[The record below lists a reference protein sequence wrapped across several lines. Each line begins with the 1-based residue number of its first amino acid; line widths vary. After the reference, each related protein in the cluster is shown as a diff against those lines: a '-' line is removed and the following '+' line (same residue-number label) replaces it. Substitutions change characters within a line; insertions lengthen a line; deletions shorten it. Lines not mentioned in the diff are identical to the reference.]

1 MDSIQTKALAE
12 LLKTINEKLDVL
24 IKEQE
29 NIKADVLKNRKVI
42 MKRLQKLEEYNDIDE
57 MRNVV
62 LNDHIDK
69 IAKVTLELEKEYT
82 KQEIRF

>member
-69 IAKVTLELEKEYT
+69 IATVTLELEERIY
-82 KQEIRF
+82 

>member
-29 NIKADVLKNRKVI
+29 NIKADVLKNRK
-42 MKRLQKLEEYNDIDE
+42 L
-57 MRNVV
+57 
-62 LNDHIDK
+62 
-69 IAKVTLELEKEYT
+69 
-82 KQEIRF
+82 

>member
-24 IKEQE
+24 IREQE

-57 MRNVV
+57 IRNVV

-69 IAKVTLELEKEYT
+69 IAKVTLELEKRIY
-82 KQEIRF
+82 

>member
-24 IKEQE
+24 IKEQK

-69 IAKVTLELEKEYT
+69 IAKVTLELEKRIY
-82 KQEIRF
+82 

>member
-62 LNDHIDK
+62 LNDHIEK
-69 IAKVTLELEKEYT
+69 IAKVTLELEKRIY
-82 KQEIRF
+82 

>member
-42 MKRLQKLEEYNDIDE
+42 MKRLQKLEEYNDIGE

-69 IAKVTLELEKEYT
+69 IAKVTLELEKRIY
-82 KQEIRF
+82 

>member
-57 MRNVV
+57 MRNVF
-62 LNDHIDK
+62 LNDNIDK
-69 IAKVTLELEKEYT
+69 IAKVTLELEKRIY
-82 KQEIRF
+82 

>member
-42 MKRLQKLEEYNDIDE
+42 MKRLQKLEEYNDIYE

-69 IAKVTLELEKEYT
+69 IAKVTLELEKRIY
-82 KQEIRF
+82 

>member
-69 IAKVTLELEKEYT
+69 IAKVTLELEKRIY
-82 KQEIRF
+82 

>member
-24 IKEQE
+24 IREQE

-69 IAKVTLELEKEYT
+69 IAKVTLELEKRIY
-82 KQEIRF
+82 

>member
-24 IKEQE
+24 IKEQK

-62 LNDHIDK
+62 LNDNIDK
-69 IAKVTLELEKEYT
+69 IAKVTLELEKRIY
-82 KQEIRF
+82 

>member
-29 NIKADVLKNRKVI
+29 NVKADVLKNRKVI

-69 IAKVTLELEKEYT
+69 IAKVTLELEKRIY
-82 KQEIRF
+82 

>member
-29 NIKADVLKNRKVI
+29 NIKVDVLKNRKVI

-69 IAKVTLELEKEYT
+69 IAKVTLELEKRIY
-82 KQEIRF
+82 

>member
-1 MDSIQTKALAE
+1 
-12 LLKTINEKLDVL
+12 
-24 IKEQE
+24 
-29 NIKADVLKNRKVI
+29 

-69 IAKVTLELEKEYT
+69 IAKVTLELEKRIY
-82 KQEIRF
+82 

>member
-62 LNDHIDK
+62 LNDNIDK
-69 IAKVTLELEKEYT
+69 IAKVTLELEKRIY
-82 KQEIRF
+82 

>member
-57 MRNVV
+57 MRHVV

-69 IAKVTLELEKEYT
+69 IAKVTLELEKRIY
-82 KQEIRF
+82 